1 MILKRQF
8 STYLVESPA
17 SLGVAVPTVLQSSGG
32 HADLGECGYRSFF
45 SDYKD
50 VAFLKVTDFC
60 ESFLEPILMLLM
72 LKLLGK

>member
-1 MILKRQF
+1 M
-8 STYLVESPA
+8 
-17 SLGVAVPTVLQSSGG
+17 PTVLQSSGG
-32 HADLGECGYRSFF
+32 HADLGECAYRSFF

-50 VAFLKVTDFC
+50 VGFLKVTEVC

>member
-32 HADLGECGYRSFF
+32 HADLGECGYRSF

-50 VAFLKVTDFC
+50 VVFFK
-60 ESFLEPILMLLM
+60 
-72 LKLLGK
+72 GY